1 MRILLVE
8 DDPEQLEP
16 LQGLLSEAGYIVDG
30 VEDGEIA
37 QWLLSSKEYD
47 LLILDWMLP
56 TISGLSLCRQYR
68 QAGKTAPVLMLT
80 AKDTTPDKVTGL
92 DAGADDYLVKPVDL
106 VELLARVRALARRS
120 PLWQGESLCMADLQ
134 LHLTTLTVERGDAS
148 VELSPREAQLL
159 EYLMRHPNQIL
170 TRHQIEEALWEW
182 GTEPESNALTV
193 LVRKLRHRLQLVGAE
208 DWIKTVYGMGYS
220 LKPLEE
226 SGRVG

>member
-16 LQGLLSEAGYIVDG
+16 LQGVLSEAGYIVDG

-92 DAGADDYLVKPVDL
+92 DAGADDYLVKPADL

-120 PLWQGESLCMADLQ
+120 PLWQGEILRMADLQ
-134 LHLTTLTVERGDAS
+134 LHLTTLSVERGDAS

-170 TRHQIEEALWEW
+170 TRNQIEEALWEW
-182 GTEPESNALTV
+182 GMEPESNALTV

-220 LKPLEE
+220 LKPPEE